1 MANTRKSRKRRRPD
15 PVTPPAPAELP
26 EPQLA
31 EPAPARGYARSRER
45 DEAARAALKPLR
57 PGERPTAVTVGAI
70 FAGLM
75 AVANLVALGFGYNAA
90 EDTLSPGS
98 KLTGSILA
106 TGILGLMAWGMW
118 KARYWA
124 VLGMQTLLALTL
136 IVASLGLIT
145 ATTLWA
151 AVLLVLIIA
160 ASGTLFWFL
169 VKAMARIQ
177 MPERPGSS
185 SQRSIGSA
193 PMPDKEY
200 DCIVIG
206 SGPGGYVAAI
216 RAAQLG
222 LKTAVVEK
230 GNTGGRCLNE
240 ACIPAKSILRVAE
253 VMSEV
258 EHAGSFG
265 ISTGDVSFDYSGATK
280 HRDKV
285 VKTLTGGVGMLFE
298 KNKIELIEGF
308 GSVTDDANVKIG
320 GQFDGTEIKTDRV
333 ILATGS
339 VAKPLLDLQ
348 FGKRILDTAGM
359 WLLNEQPTRLC
370 VIGAGASGVEIASA
384 FGRLG
389 TEVVLLEAL
398 DQILP
403 LEDEEISK
411 ACAREIKK
419 QNVRIET
426 GANVESADVV
436 GSGVTLAFNDESDEF
451 DYLVIAAGRAPD
463 VEGLGLEEAGIERDD
478 RGLIK
483 VDGRLRTSLDGVWA
497 IGDMVPG
504 PALAHKASDEGI
516 IAVEDAAGNEVH
528 EIDYTYIPAVTFCH
542 PQVASFGMTE
552 KAARDAGYDVVV
564 GKVPMGAVGAPTV
577 YNDRGGLVKIV
588 GDKKY
593 GEILGAHICS
603 VKAADLIQELVN
615 ARELEGGFAE
625 VARTIHAHP
634 SFAETV
640 MEAARATDGW
650 LIHG

>member
-1 MANTRKSRKRRRPD
+1 
-15 PVTPPAPAELP
+15 
-26 EPQLA
+26 
-31 EPAPARGYARSRER
+31 
-45 DEAARAALKPLR
+45 
-57 PGERPTAVTVGAI
+57 
-70 FAGLM
+70 
-75 AVANLVALGFGYNAA
+75 
-90 EDTLSPGS
+90 
-98 KLTGSILA
+98 
-106 TGILGLMAWGMW
+106 
-118 KARYWA
+118 
-124 VLGMQTLLALTL
+124 
-136 IVASLGLIT
+136 
-145 ATTLWA
+145 
-151 AVLLVLIIA
+151 
-160 ASGTLFWFL
+160 
-169 VKAMARIQ
+169 
-177 MPERPGSS
+177 MPE
-185 SQRSIGSA
+185 
-193 PMPDKEY
+193 DKY
-200 DCIVIG
+200 DCMVIG

-222 LKTAVVEK
+222 MKTAVVEK
-230 GNTGGRCLNE
+230 ANTGGRCLNE

-258 EHAGSFG
+258 QHAGDFG
-265 ISTGDVSFDYSGATK
+265 ISVGDTSFDYSGAAK

-285 VKTLTGGVGMLFE
+285 VKTLTGGVGMLFK
-298 KNKIELIEGF
+298 KNKIDLIEGF
-308 GSVTDDANVKIG
+308 GSVTDDGNVKIG
-320 GQFDGTEIKTDRV
+320 GQFDGTEVQADRV
-333 ILATGS
+333 ILACGS
-339 VAKPLLDLQ
+339 VAKPILDLS
-348 FGKRILDTAGM
+348 FGKRVLDTAGM
-359 WLLNEQPTRLC
+359 WLLNEQPKRLC

-384 FGRLG
+384 LGRLG
-389 TEVVLLEAL
+389 TEVLLLEAL

-426 GANVESADVV
+426 GAKVESADVSDP
-436 GSGVTLAFNDESDEF
+436 GITLAFNDEKADF

-483 VDGRLRTSLDGVWA
+483 VDGRMRTSLDGVWA

-516 IAVEDAAGNEVH
+516 IAVEDAAGKDVH
-528 EIDYTYIPAVTFCH
+528 PIDYRFVPAVTFCY
-542 PQVASFGMTE
+542 PQVASFGLTE
-552 KAARDAGYDVVV
+552 KAAREAGYDVVV

-577 YNDRGGLVKIV
+577 YGDRGGLVKIV

-615 ARELEGGFAE
+615 ARELEGGYHE
-625 VARTIHAHP
+625 VARTIHPHP
-634 SFAETV
+634 AFAEAV